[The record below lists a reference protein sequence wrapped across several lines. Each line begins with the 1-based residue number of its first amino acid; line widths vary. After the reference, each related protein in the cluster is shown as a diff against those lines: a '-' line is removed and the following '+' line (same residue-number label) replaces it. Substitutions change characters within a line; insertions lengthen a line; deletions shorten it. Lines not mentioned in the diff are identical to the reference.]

1 MVHLQMVIHFL
12 TELLYLKLATKVCKI
27 ELENFSFINF
37 DCPFLLAINGLRRCR
52 ISFLSFKFF
61 FFGGGKWLWLSLKG
75 IQSLVFHGS
84 FMIFLISR
92 KTYALNKLPKIA
104 LVFELV
110 QTELMCLPGNV
121 QLAKLLVEFG
131 ADVTMRNNKYRTILH
146 EAAYR
151 GHVDMTK
158 LFIEAGVHV
167 NAEDKDYRYQHYIR
181 LRNLWDWKKIS
192 CQ

>member
-1 MVHLQMVIHFL
+1 
-12 TELLYLKLATKVCKI
+12 
-27 ELENFSFINF
+27 
-37 DCPFLLAINGLRRCR
+37 
-52 ISFLSFKFF
+52 
-61 FFGGGKWLWLSLKG
+61 
-75 IQSLVFHGS
+75 
-84 FMIFLISR
+84 MIFLISR
-92 KTYALNKLPKIA
+92 KTYAPNKLPKIA

-167 NAEDKDYRYQHYIR
+167 NAEDKDYR
-181 LRNLWDWKKIS
+181 
-192 CQ
+192 